1 MKPITIK
8 SSTAFALILLSI
20 NIKAQ
25 EYRLNES
32 CFFVSVADSKSI
44 FAGINE
50 DNLDLRPKIWFIPGT
65 GKAYGRVLWG
75 FDRGQYPY
83 QGGMNEKGLMVDLN
97 TTAAYTGWKADPEK
111 SNLNISED
119 LFDYLLS
126 NIATVDEAIDFF
138 KMYNIDLS
146 GQMWVFADANRK
158 SVIFEVVDGQL
169 KILKK
174 DQGYQICTNNVQ
186 SASDIPNTYPCDRW
200 RIADQILKDQYV
212 PSIDL
217 IRRILSATSAQFYFI
232 ATDYS
237 AICDLVK
244 KKIYLY
250 YFHNYEEVVVFDLK
264 TELAK
269 GGTSYSFQEL
279 FNVQPY
285 SFLIHRNIGVQWGD
299 QKLKQAIDEKGIEE
313 GIKELQRMKDATRSY
328 NKYIIQEWVIKSVG
342 LLYMGENRIDEA
354 IEVFRLNVQ
363 ENPDSWEVYSD
374 LASAYLKN
382 DNIPMAIQNYQ
393 KALEKKPD
401 EKNIAE
407 ILRRL
412 LNKEEN

>member
-8 SSTAFALILLSI
+8 LSTAFVLILLTI
-20 NIKAQ
+20 HIKAQ
-25 EYRLNES
+25 ESQMNES
-32 CFFVSVADSKSI
+32 CFFISVSDSKSI

-50 DNLDLRPKIWFIPGT
+50 DNLDLRPKVWFIPGT

-83 QGGMNEKGLMVDLN
+83 QGGMNEQGMMVDLN
-97 TTAAYTGWKADPEK
+97 TCAYTGWKADPGK
-111 SNLNISED
+111 SNLDISGD

-138 KMYNIDLS
+138 NKYNIDLS

-158 SVIFEVVDGQL
+158 SVIFEVVNGQL
-169 KILKK
+169 KVLKK

-200 RIADQILKDQYV
+200 RIANQILKDHNV

-217 IRRILSATSAQFYFI
+217 VRRVLSATSAQFYFV

-250 YFHNYEEVVVFDLK
+250 YFHNFEEVVLFDLK
-264 TELAK
+264 NELAK

-279 FNVQPY
+279 FKFQPY
-285 SFLIHRNIGVQWGD
+285 SFLTHRNIGVQWGD
-299 QKLKQAIDEKGIEE
+299 QRLMQVIDEMGIEE
-313 GIKELQRMKDATRSY
+313 GIKELQRMKDAKRSY
-328 NKYIIQEWVIKSVG
+328 NKYIIQEWVIKSAG
-342 LLYMGENRIDEA
+342 LQYMRENKIDKA
-354 IEVFRLNVQ
+354 IEIFRLNVQ
-363 ENPDSWEVYSD
+363 EYPDSWEVYSD
-374 LASAYLKN
+374 LASAYLKK
-382 DNIPMAIQNYQ
+382 DKIPLAIENYQ

-407 ILRRL
+407 ILKRL
-412 LNKEEN
+412 LSKEEN